1 LRLLRLLVDEKLS
14 AGLPWPAL
22 RLGGFL
28 GNDTEGGADYEQAVG
43 DVVTG
48 PWANSLR
55 WASTRRGPDFQG
67 ERLVLG
73 CGTFERR
80 DFTVRLPPASAGGVE
95 LAVELSTSCP
105 GVMNFP
111 HDPRM
116 AVSGEGQTTI
126 PREAASDQDMHVL
139 ATGRHAPRILVVDD
153 HATIAG
159 LMSQLLSQ
167 RGYEVVTAADAEQAA
182 AEVRRQAPDLILSDV
197 KMPGKSGYELCREL
211 KADPATRLIPFVL
224 ITGLSDSVD
233 KVRGIEAGAD
243 DFLNKPVL
251 AEELTARVKSLLRVK
266 EFTDEL
272 ETADSVLCTL
282 GLAVESRDPY
292 TEGHCE
298 RLAARAADLG
308 RHLGLDTD
316 SIVALRRGGYL
327 HDLGKIAVP
336 DAILKKGTDLTLQEW
351 EIMKVHPVTGE
362 NICKPLKSLRLVLPI
377 IRHHHEHAD
386 GSGYPDGLRSG
397 EIPLLSRVL
406 QVVDVYDALR
416 TARPYKLALGHDEAA
431 QTMREEARQGLW
443 DAELVNEFFSM
454 LVEKRSVA

>member
-1 LRLLRLLVDEKLS
+1 MS
-14 AGLPWPAL
+14 
-22 RLGGFL
+22 
-28 GNDTEGGADYEQAVG
+28 
-43 DVVTG
+43 
-48 PWANSLR
+48 
-55 WASTRRGPDFQG
+55 
-67 ERLVLG
+67 
-73 CGTFERR
+73 
-80 DFTVRLPPASAGGVE
+80 
-95 LAVELSTSCP
+95 
-105 GVMNFP
+105 FP
-111 HDPRM
+111 HDPRLG
-116 AVSGEGQTTI
+116 VSGEGRTTF

-139 ATGRHAPRILVVDD
+139 ATRRQAPRILVVDD
-153 HATIAG
+153 HPTIAG
-159 LMSQLLSQ
+159 LMSQLLTQ
-167 RGYEVVTAADAEQAA
+167 RGYDVLTAADAEQAA

-197 KMPGKSGYELCREL
+197 RMPGKSGYELCREL

-224 ITGLSDSVD
+224 ITGSSDSAD

-282 GLAVESRDPY
+282 GLIVEGRDPY

-308 RHLGLDTD
+308 GHLGLDTD
-316 SIVALRRGGYL
+316 SILALRRGGYL

-336 DAILKKGTDLTLQEW
+336 DAILKKGTDLTLPEW
-351 EIMKVHPVTGE
+351 EIMKRHPVTGE

-386 GSGYPDGLRSG
+386 GSGYPDGLRTG

-416 TARPYKLALGHDEAA
+416 TARPYKPALGHDEAA

-454 LVEKRSVA
+454 LVAKRSVA